1 MAGSTYYRLNE
12 KNGRSTTRCT
22 ASETATTTD
31 KTTRTPVSRRSSGN
45 RRCRKRT
52 RYQRHHHLG
61 CSCAFPPRAPRFANH
76 GKNFV
81 LHTRRQFLESDI
93 INRVIGVFACMV
105 GIAGLGLYS
114 GYRHPIWIDEFLH
127 FALGAFA
134 GPGDAWQVIQQT
146 VLSINFNQ
154 TGIYMMAD
162 FWLLKL
168 FGADSLALRLPSLMS
183 AAWLLVSTATL
194 FAVRGFG
201 NLWRLVAVLAILAQ
215 RPLMNFAAEARPY
228 MPLAAAV
235 VGTLAFYLVAPE
247 DRRGWIFIVGVLSI
261 GLGSLIHPYFPGY
274 WAAVIA
280 IGFMT
285 ALLERS
291 SRPQARAFFR
301 FCGLRLL
308 VPGMAIYG
316 IVGAITWMRGAPALS
331 FDPFQWVHRDV
342 LVRQFLDNSHLS
354 FIFDFATPTSQLWL
368 GPRRVVLYAMA
379 ALALALTFLP
389 RRWRPALTGLI
400 PPLLLALSSLV
411 VSAILSSISYRHHYW
426 ILDRQWIA
434 SLALMP
440 IAVVWYMAELGR
452 IADQQRAGLSILLAA
467 GCIAVFGAELKVSA
481 SEKIGI
487 LREDAKLRSST
498 ALEPSSTVQVPTDN
512 AGWVALANANIAAGG
527 PVWPIFKKFY
537 GR

>member
-1 MAGSTYYRLNE
+1 LHLPA
-12 KNGRSTTRCT
+12 RSGYIPR
-22 ASETATTTD
+22 
-31 KTTRTPVSRRSSGN
+31 SR
-45 RRCRKRT
+45 
-52 RYQRHHHLG
+52 
-61 CSCAFPPRAPRFANH
+61 
-76 GKNFV
+76 KNFV
-81 LHTRRQFLESDI
+81 LRTPRQFLDI
-93 INRVIGVFACMV
+93 DIANRVLGIFACGV

-127 FALGAFA
+127 FALGALC
-134 GPGDAWQVIQQT
+134 GPGDAWQIIQQT
-146 VLSINFNQ
+146 VLSFNFNQ

-168 FGADSLALRLPSLMS
+168 FGADALALRLPSLLS
-183 AAWLLVSTATL
+183 AAWLLVSTTTL

-235 VGTLAFYLVAPE
+235 VGTLGFYLATPE
-247 DRRGWIFIVGVLSI
+247 ERRAWIYIVGVLSI
-261 GLGSLIHPYFPGY
+261 GLGALIHPYFPGY
-274 WAAVIA
+274 WAAVIC

-291 SRPQARAFFR
+291 SRPLAREFLR
-301 FCGLRLL
+301 FCDLRLL

-316 IVGAITWMRGAPALS
+316 TVGAMTWMRGAPALS

-342 LVRQFLDNSHLS
+342 LVPQFLDYSHLS
-354 FIFDFATPTSQLWL
+354 FIFDFGTPTSQLWL
-368 GPRRVVLYAMA
+368 GPRRAVVYAMA
-379 ALALALTFLP
+379 ALVLALTFLP
-389 RRWRPALTGLI
+389 RRWRPEVRRLV

-411 VSAILSSISYRHHYW
+411 ISAVLSWISYRHHYW

-440 IAVVWYMAELGR
+440 IAVVWYIGELGR
-452 IADQQRAGLSILLAA
+452 IADQQRAGLSVLLAA
-467 GCIAVFGAELKVSA
+467 GCIVVFCAELKVSA
-481 SEKIGI
+481 SQKIAT
-487 LREDAKLRSST
+487 LREDANRPSSA
-498 ALEPSSTVQVPTDN
+498 ALEPSSTAPTPTDN
-512 AGWVALANANIAAGG
+512 TGWVALANANIAAGG
-527 PVWPIFKKFY
+527 PVWPVFKKFY